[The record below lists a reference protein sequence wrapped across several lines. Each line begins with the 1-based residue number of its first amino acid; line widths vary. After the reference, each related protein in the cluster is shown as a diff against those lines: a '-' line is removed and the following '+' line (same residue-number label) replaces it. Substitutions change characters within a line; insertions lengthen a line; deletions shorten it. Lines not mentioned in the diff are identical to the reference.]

1 MSTTAWIILAIV
13 AGVVILGAVALA
25 GSRSRR
31 STGLRDRFGPEY
43 DRTVDQAGSRRD
55 AERELRDREEQ
66 HANLDLRPLSGTARE
81 RYVEEWGRAE
91 RRFVDDPDLA
101 AREADS
107 IVRRVLDDRGYPTD
121 DFDTQSAA
129 LSVEHPTAVQ
139 RYRHG
144 HDMVQDAEATPDER
158 TENLRKAMVDFRVV
172 FDELVEPSPDVD
184 ADADADVREPETA
197 DRV

>member
-1 MSTTAWIILAIV
+1 MSTTGWVILAIV
-13 AGVVILGAVALA
+13 AGVVVLGAVALA

-31 STGLRDRFGPEY
+31 SAGLRDRFGPEY
-43 DRTVDQAGSRRD
+43 ERTVGEAGSRRD
-55 AERELRDREEQ
+55 AERDLREREER
-66 HANLDLRPLSGTARE
+66 HAELDLQPLSETARE

-107 IVRRVLDDRGYPTD
+107 IVRRVLGDRGYPTD
-121 DFDTQSAA
+121 DFDTQSSA
-129 LSVEHPTAVQ
+129 LSVEHPTTVQ

-144 HDMVQDAEATPDER
+144 HDMVHDTDATPEER
-158 TENLRKAMVDFRVV
+158 TENLRKAMVDFRAV
-172 FDELVEPSPDVD
+172 FDEQVEPENDT
-184 ADADADVREPETA
+184 DVREPETA

>member
-31 STGLRDRFGPEY
+31 STDLRDRFGPEY

-66 HANLDLRPLSGTARE
+66 HATLDLRPLSGTARE
-81 RYVEEWGRAE
+81 RYIEEWGRAE

-107 IVRRVLDDRGYPTD
+107 IVRRVLEDRGYPTD
-121 DFDTQSAA
+121 DFDTQTAA

-144 HDMVQDAEATPDER
+144 HDMVEDAEATSEER

-172 FDELVEPSPDVD
+172 FDELVEPAHD
-184 ADADADVREPETA
+184 ADADVEVREPETA

>member
-1 MSTTAWIILAIV
+1 MSTTGWVILAIV
-13 AGVVILGAVALA
+13 VGVVIFGAVALA

-31 STGLRDRFGPEY
+31 SSGLRDRFGPEY

-55 AERELRDREEQ
+55 AERDLREREER
-66 HANLDLRPLSGTARE
+66 HADLELTPLSESGRD

-91 RRFVDDPDLA
+91 RRFVDDPELA

-107 IVRRVLDDRGYPTD
+107 IVRRVLGDRGYPTD
-121 DFDTQSAA
+121 DFDTQSSAF
-129 LSVEHPTAVQ
+129 SVEHPTTVQ

-144 HDMVQDAEATPDER
+144 HDMVHDTDATPEER
-158 TENLRKAMVDFRVV
+158 TENLRQAMIDFRAV
-172 FDELVEPSPDVD
+172 FDEQVEPAHD
-184 ADADADVREPETA
+184 ADARDPEIA